1 MSSMQPLWVN
11 GVARET
17 AREPDRSL
25 LLYLR
30 EELGLRGA
38 KYACGA
44 GECGACM
51 VLVDGAARPA
61 CRTPLAEAAG
71 HAVTTIE
78 GLAAGGA
85 LHPVQRAFV
94 EVGALQCGFCTPGMI
109 MSAVAFLA
117 RKPDPTDAEIRAAMA
132 TNLCRCCA
140 YPRIVEAIRRAAA
153 AMRAPA
159 GGRP

>member
-1 MSSMQPLWVN
+1 MSSMQRLLVN
-11 GVARET
+11 GVAREA

-25 LLYLR
+25 LVYLR
-30 EELGLRGA
+30 EEIGLQGA
-38 KYACGA
+38 KYACGE

-61 CRTPLAEAAG
+61 CRTPLGEAAG

-94 EVGALQCGFCTPGMI
+94 EAAALQCGFCTPGMI
-109 MSAVAFLA
+109 MGAVAFLA
-117 RKPDPTDAEIRAAMA
+117 RRPDPTDAEIRAAMA
-132 TNLCRCCA
+132 PNLYRCCA
-140 YPRIVEAIRRAAA
+140 YPRIVDAIRRAAV
-153 AMRAPA
+153 AMLAPA
-159 GGRP
+159 EGRP